1 MKMLLVKDDRST
13 AAYVESSIVEIQ
25 VYRLRAKVDRPFDVP
40 LIRTERGR
48 GYIPDDPPP
57 PERARRR

>member
-13 AAYVESSIVEIQ
+13 AGYVESSIVEIQ

-40 LIRTERGR
+40 LIRTERGM
-48 GYIPDDPPP
+48 GYILDGPPP